1 MGRGRGLRS
10 FLSRQT
16 ALTTVVIRE
25 RLETN
30 KRRARNV
37 TGGGRVDAMYVM
49 YMCGGVPCFK
59 ALSDGN
65 DLCQYTYITYVSAV
79 YLHTHQEGTS
89 SPMVITP
96 YKCYLANLSQAVVL
110 LTRWSVGTA
119 NCPLANST
127 SRLLRLRLIDSF
139 LPVSLEAYRHACLPA
154 SMMQTLVAGWRNLQ
168 ALDERITGRTQPS
181 TRLCSSS
188 SPV

>member
-49 YMCGGVPCFK
+49 YVCGGVPCFK

-65 DLCQYTYITYVSAV
+65 DLCQYTYIT
-79 YLHTHQEGTS
+79 
-89 SPMVITP
+89 
-96 YKCYLANLSQAVVL
+96 
-110 LTRWSVGTA
+110 
-119 NCPLANST
+119 
-127 SRLLRLRLIDSF
+127 
-139 LPVSLEAYRHACLPA
+139 
-154 SMMQTLVAGWRNLQ
+154 TLVAGWRNLQ

>member
-37 TGGGRVDAMYVM
+37 TGGGKGRRY
-49 YMCGGVPCFK
+49 
-59 ALSDGN
+59 
-65 DLCQYTYITYVSAV
+65 CQYTYIT
-79 YLHTHQEGTS
+79 
-89 SPMVITP
+89 
-96 YKCYLANLSQAVVL
+96 
-110 LTRWSVGTA
+110 
-119 NCPLANST
+119 
-127 SRLLRLRLIDSF
+127 
-139 LPVSLEAYRHACLPA
+139 
-154 SMMQTLVAGWRNLQ
+154 TLVAGWRNLQ